1 MYDRIRMTFK
11 NIEVRGS
18 NSIQESCISSVES
31 TVPEHL
37 DAGINNVDDSFET
50 WVSAESEFNNS
61 SGDLMKT
68 SHNTGLTGS
77 IPGFL

>member
-1 MYDRIRMTFK
+1 MYDRIRMTSK
-11 NIEVRGS
+11 NIEVRGY
-18 NSIQESCISSVES
+18 NLIQESCVSLVES

-37 DAGINNVDDSFET
+37 DAGVNNGDDSFET

-61 SGDLMKT
+61 SGDLMET
-68 SHNTGLTGS
+68 SQSCVVTGS

>member
-1 MYDRIRMTFK
+1 MTSK

-37 DAGINNVDDSFET
+37 DAGINNGDDSFETWVSAESEFDNTIDET

-61 SGDLMKT
+61 SGD
-68 SHNTGLTGS
+68 
-77 IPGFL
+77 